1 MNRWPEAA
9 LGSRVI
15 CETRALPG
23 AVIPA
28 KAGIYS
34 ASHWKCAADGLDSRF
49 RGNDECFDRGPI
61 PNGTST
67 GFSRPPGNGGG
78 RMPTNRRGDSRFPEV
93 PMRRRPAVTI
103 LMLMIAII
111 LTLPL
116 RAQLHGALGDV
127 HGNRGDLDG
136 AIAEELVATTSVLLV
151 VAFGRISAL
160 QDIRPRRTHSKM
172 MR

>member
-1 MNRWPEAA
+1 
-9 LGSRVI
+9 
-15 CETRALPG
+15 
-23 AVIPA
+23 
-28 KAGIYS
+28 
-34 ASHWKCAADGLDSRF
+34 
-49 RGNDECFDRGPI
+49 
-61 PNGTST
+61 
-67 GFSRPPGNGGG
+67 
-78 RMPTNRRGDSRFPEV
+78 
-93 PMRRRPAVTI
+93 MRRRPAVTI

>member
-1 MNRWPEAA
+1 
-9 LGSRVI
+9 
-15 CETRALPG
+15 
-23 AVIPA
+23 
-28 KAGIYS
+28 
-34 ASHWKCAADGLDSRF
+34 
-49 RGNDECFDRGPI
+49 
-61 PNGTST
+61 
-67 GFSRPPGNGGG
+67 
-78 RMPTNRRGDSRFPEV
+78 MPTNRRSDSRFREV
-93 PMRRRPAVTI
+93 PVWRQLVVTI
-103 LMLMIAII
+103 LMLMIAMI